1 MSGFRALAGLIVT
14 WLALVG
20 LFAVWRGP
28 DFASRENF
36 ETIARQVAIVGFG
49 AIGMTFIV
57 VARMI
62 DLSVGS
68 LVALVT
74 VVIAWGL
81 SALKLDPVA
90 AAGIGVGVGLLAG
103 AVNGLLVTQLKLSPF
118 IATLGSLLIFRGIAT
133 GMAGEQ
139 KIDAPL
145 TWLASLL
152 ARLPLDKKFMLVP
165 VGVWLLII
173 AAIVASL
180 ILQRTVFGRNVIA
193 VGANPEAA
201 RLAGIS
207 PSRIRLAVFALGG
220 FFAGTAG
227 LMQFSRL
234 TVGDPT
240 VAEGLELDIIAATV
254 IGGASLSGGRG
265 TVYGSLLGALVIAT
279 IRSGCTQVGL
289 PNWVQKIVTGG
300 IILAALALDRL
311 RETQDDA

>member
-1 MSGFRALAGLIVT
+1 MSGIRALAGLIVT

-20 LFAVWRGP
+20 LFVVWRGP
-28 DFASRENF
+28 DFASRDNF

-49 AIGMTFIV
+49 AIGMTFVV
-57 VARMI
+57 VAKMI

-74 VVIAWGL
+74 VVIAYAL
-81 SALKLDPVA
+81 NMLKLDPAV
-90 AAGIGVGVGLLAG
+90 AGILGICCGLLAG
-103 AVNGLLVTQLKLSPF
+103 SVNGLLVTQLRLSPF
-118 IATLGSLLIFRGIAT
+118 IATLGTLLIFRGIAT
-133 GMAGEQ
+133 GMAGQQ

-152 ARLPLDKKFMLVP
+152 ARLPVDKKAMLVP
-165 VGVWLLII
+165 TGVWLLVI
-173 AAIVASL
+173 AAIIASFVL
-180 ILQRTVFGRNVIA
+180 HRTVFGRNVIA
-193 VGANPEAA
+193 VGANSEAA
-201 RLAGIS
+201 RLAGIQ

-254 IGGASLSGGRG
+254 IGGASLNGGRG

-311 RETQDDA
+311 RESNDDA

>member
-1 MSGFRALAGLIVT
+1 MSGFRALAGLIIT

-28 DFASRENF
+28 DFASRDNF

-74 VVIAWGL
+74 VVIAWCL

-103 AVNGLLVTQLKLSPF
+103 TFNGLLITQLRLSPF

-152 ARLPLDKKFMLVP
+152 ARLPIEKKFMLVP
-165 VGVWLLII
+165 VGVWLLI
-173 AAIVASL
+173 AAAVLASL
-180 ILQRTVFGRNVIA
+180 VLQRTVFGRNVIA

-311 RETQDDA
+311 RETHDDA

>member
-1 MSGFRALAGLIVT
+1 MSGFRALAGLMIT

-74 VVIAWGL
+74 VVIAWCL
-81 SALKLDPVA
+81 SALKLDPAA

-103 AVNGLLVTQLKLSPF
+103 AFNGLLITQLRLSPF

-152 ARLPLDKKFMLVP
+152 ARLPLEKKFMLVP
-165 VGVWLLII
+165 IGVWLLI
-173 AAIVASL
+173 AAAVVASL

-300 IILAALALDRL
+300 IILVALALDRL

>member
-1 MSGFRALAGLIVT
+1 MSGIRALAGLIVT

-20 LFAVWRGP
+20 LFVVWRGP
-28 DFASRENF
+28 DFASRDNF

-49 AIGMTFIV
+49 AIGMTFVV
-57 VARMI
+57 VAKMI

-74 VVIAWGL
+74 VVIAYAL
-81 SALKLDPVA
+81 NMLKLDPAV
-90 AAGIGVGVGLLAG
+90 AGILGIGCGLLAG
-103 AVNGLLVTQLKLSPF
+103 SVNGLLVTQLRLSPF
-118 IATLGSLLIFRGIAT
+118 IATLGTLLIFRGIAT
-133 GMAGEQ
+133 GMAGQQ

-152 ARLPLDKKFMLVP
+152 ARLPVDKKAMLVP
-165 VGVWLLII
+165 TGVWLLVI
-173 AAIVASL
+173 AAIIASFVL
-180 ILQRTVFGRNVIA
+180 HRTVFGRNVIA
-193 VGANPEAA
+193 VGANSEAA
-201 RLAGIS
+201 RLAGIQ

-254 IGGASLSGGRG
+254 IGGASLNGGRG

-311 RETQDDA
+311 RESNDDA

>member
-1 MSGFRALAGLIVT
+1 MSGFRALAGLLIT
-14 WLALVG
+14 WVALVG
-20 LFAVWRGP
+20 LFVVWRGP
-28 DFASRENF
+28 EFASRENF

-74 VVIAWGL
+74 VVIAYAL
-81 SALKLDPVA
+81 SVMKLDPA
-90 AAGIGVGVGLLAG
+90 LAACLGIAAGLGAGVF
-103 AVNGLLVTQLKLSPF
+103 NGLLITQLRLSPF

-133 GMAGEQ
+133 GLAGEER
-139 KIDAPL
+139 IDAPL
-145 TWLASLL
+145 TWMASLL
-152 ARLPLDKKFMLVP
+152 ARLRPDQQALLAP
-165 VGVWLLII
+165 IGVWLLVL
-173 AAIVASL
+173 AAVVATL
-180 ILQRTVFGRNVIA
+180 VLHRTVFGRNVIA

-201 RLAGIS
+201 RLAGIR
-207 PSRIRLAVFALGG
+207 PSRIRMAVFAIGG

-240 VAEGLELDIIAATV
+240 VAEGLELDVIAATV

-311 RETQDDA
+311 RETHDDT

>member
-1 MSGFRALAGLIVT
+1 MSGFRALAGLFIT

-20 LFAVWRGP
+20 LFVVWRGP
-28 DFASRENF
+28 DFASRDNF

-49 AIGMTFIV
+49 AIGMTFVV
-57 VARMI
+57 VAKMI

-74 VVIAWGL
+74 VVIAYGL
-81 SALKLDPVA
+81 SAMKLDPAVA
-90 AAGIGVGVGLLAG
+90 GMMGVGAGLLAG
-103 AVNGLLVTQLKLSPF
+103 SFNGLLVTQLKLSPF
-118 IATLGSLLIFRGIAT
+118 IATLGSLLIFRGLAT

-145 TWLASLL
+145 SWLASLL
-152 ARLPLDKKFMLVP
+152 ARLPVDRKAMLVP
-165 VGVWLLII
+165 VGVWILVI
-173 AAIVASL
+173 AAIAASFV
-180 ILQRTVFGRNVIA
+180 LQRTVFGRNVIA
-193 VGANPEAA
+193 VGANAEAA
-201 RLAGIS
+201 RLAGIQ

-265 TVYGSLLGALVIAT
+265 TVWGSLLGALVIAT

-300 IILAALALDRL
+300 IILAALALDRF
-311 RETQDDA
+311 REAQDDS

>member
-14 WLALVG
+14 WLALIG

-28 DFASRENF
+28 DFASRDNL

-74 VVIAWGL
+74 VVIAWCL
-81 SALKLDPVA
+81 SALKLDPIA
-90 AAGIGVGVGLLAG
+90 AAGIGIGAGIVAGLFNGV
-103 AVNGLLVTQLKLSPF
+103 LVTQLRLSPF
-118 IATLGSLLIFRGIAT
+118 IATLGSLLILRGIAT
-133 GMAGEQ
+133 GLAGEQ

-145 TWLASLL
+145 TGLSTLL
-152 ARLPLDKKFMLVP
+152 ARLPVDQKFMLVP
-165 VGVWLLII
+165 VGVWLLVL
-173 AAIVASL
+173 AAVLASL
-180 ILQRTVFGRNVIA
+180 VLGRTVFGRNVIA

-201 RLAGIS
+201 RLAGIE
-207 PSRIRLAVFALGG
+207 PARIRLAVFALGG
-220 FFAGTAG
+220 FFVGVAG

-311 RETQDDA
+311 RETHDDA

>member
-1 MSGFRALAGLIVT
+1 MSGFRALAGLIIT
-14 WLALVG
+14 WLALIG
-20 LFAVWRGP
+20 LFALWRGP
-28 DFASRENF
+28 DFASRDNL

-74 VVIAWGL
+74 VVIAWCL
-81 SALKLDPVA
+81 SALKLDPIA
-90 AAGIGVGVGLLAG
+90 AAGIGIGAGIVAGLFNGV
-103 AVNGLLVTQLKLSPF
+103 LVTQLRLSPF
-118 IATLGSLLIFRGIAT
+118 IATLGSLLILRGIAT
-133 GMAGEQ
+133 GLAGEQ

-145 TWLASLL
+145 TGLSTLL
-152 ARLPLDKKFMLVP
+152 ARLPVDQKFMLVP
-165 VGVWLLII
+165 VGVWLLVL
-173 AAIVASL
+173 AAVLASL
-180 ILQRTVFGRNVIA
+180 VLGRTVFGRNVIA

-201 RLAGIS
+201 RLAGIE
-207 PSRIRLAVFALGG
+207 PARIRLAVFAVGG
-220 FFAGTAG
+220 FFVGVAG

-311 RETQDDA
+311 RETHDDA

>member
-1 MSGFRALAGLIVT
+1 MSGFRALAGLIIT

-28 DFASRENF
+28 DFASRDNF

-74 VVIAWGL
+74 VVIAWCL
-81 SALKLDPVA
+81 SALKLDPAA

-103 AVNGLLVTQLKLSPF
+103 SFNGLLITQLRLSPF

-152 ARLPLDKKFMLVP
+152 ARLPLENKFMLVP
-165 VGVWLLII
+165 VGVWLLIA

-180 ILQRTVFGRNVIA
+180 TLQRTVFGRNVIA

>member
-14 WLALVG
+14 WLALIG

-28 DFASRENF
+28 EFASRDNL

-74 VVIAWGL
+74 VVIAWCL
-81 SALKLDPVA
+81 SALKLDPIA
-90 AAGIGVGVGLLAG
+90 AAGIGIGAGIVAGLF
-103 AVNGLLVTQLKLSPF
+103 NGLLVTQLRLSPF
-118 IATLGSLLIFRGIAT
+118 IATLGSLLILRGIAT
-133 GMAGEQ
+133 GLAGEQ

-145 TWLASLL
+145 TGLSTLL
-152 ARLPLDKKFMLVP
+152 ARLPVDRKFMLVP
-165 VGVWLLII
+165 VGVWLLMI
-173 AAIVASL
+173 AAVLASL
-180 ILQRTVFGRNVIA
+180 VLSRTVFGRNVIA

-201 RLAGIS
+201 RLAGIE
-207 PSRIRLAVFALGG
+207 PARIRLAVFALGG
-220 FFAGTAG
+220 FFVGVAG

-311 RETQDDA
+311 RETHDDA

>member
-1 MSGFRALAGLIVT
+1 MSGFRALAGLIIT

-28 DFASRENF
+28 DFASRGNF

-74 VVIAWGL
+74 VVIAWCL

-103 AVNGLLVTQLKLSPF
+103 TFNGLLITQLRLSPF

-152 ARLPLDKKFMLVP
+152 ARLPLEKKFMLVP
-165 VGVWLLII
+165 VGVWLLI
-173 AAIVASL
+173 AAAVLASL
-180 ILQRTVFGRNVIA
+180 VLQRTVFGRNVIA

-311 RETQDDA
+311 RETHDDA

>member
-1 MSGFRALAGLIVT
+1 VSGFRALAGLIIT

-28 DFASRENF
+28 DFASRDNF

-74 VVIAWGL
+74 VVIAWCL

-103 AVNGLLVTQLKLSPF
+103 TFNGLLITQLRLSPF

-152 ARLPLDKKFMLVP
+152 ARLPLEKKFMLVP
-165 VGVWLLII
+165 VGVWLLI
-173 AAIVASL
+173 AAAVLASL
-180 ILQRTVFGRNVIA
+180 VLQRTVFGRNVIA

-311 RETQDDA
+311 RETHDDA

>member
-1 MSGFRALAGLIVT
+1 VSGFRALAGLMIT

-74 VVIAWGL
+74 VVIAWCL
-81 SALKLDPVA
+81 SALKLDPAA

-103 AVNGLLVTQLKLSPF
+103 AFNGLLITQLRLSPF

-152 ARLPLDKKFMLVP
+152 ARLPLEKKFMLVP
-165 VGVWLLII
+165 IGVWLLI
-173 AAIVASL
+173 AAAVVASL

-300 IILAALALDRL
+300 IILVALALDRL

>member
-1 MSGFRALAGLIVT
+1 MSGFRALAGLIIT

-28 DFASRENF
+28 DFASRDNF

-74 VVIAWGL
+74 VVIAWCL
-81 SALKLDPVA
+81 SALKLDPAA

-103 AVNGLLVTQLKLSPF
+103 TFNGLLITQLRLSPF

-152 ARLPLDKKFMLVP
+152 ARLPLEKKYMLVP
-165 VGVWLLII
+165 VGVWLLIA

-207 PSRIRLAVFALGG
+207 PSRVRLAVFALGG

-311 RETQDDA
+311 RETHDDA

>member
-14 WLALVG
+14 WLALIG

-28 DFASRENF
+28 EFASRDNL

-74 VVIAWGL
+74 VVIAWCL
-81 SALKLDPVA
+81 SALKLDPIA
-90 AAGIGVGVGLLAG
+90 AAGIGIGAGIVAGLF
-103 AVNGLLVTQLKLSPF
+103 NGLLVTQLRLSPF
-118 IATLGSLLIFRGIAT
+118 IATLGSLLILRGIAT
-133 GMAGEQ
+133 GLAGEQ

-145 TWLASLL
+145 TGLSTLL
-152 ARLPLDKKFMLVP
+152 ARLPVDRKFMLVP
-165 VGVWLLII
+165 VGVWLLIL
-173 AAIVASL
+173 AAVVASL
-180 ILQRTVFGRNVIA
+180 VLTRTVFGRNVTA

-201 RLAGIS
+201 RLAGIE
-207 PSRIRLAVFALGG
+207 PARIRLAVFALGG
-220 FFAGTAG
+220 FFVGVAG

-311 RETQDDA
+311 RETHDDA

>member
-14 WLALVG
+14 WLALIG

-28 DFASRENF
+28 EFASRDNL

-74 VVIAWGL
+74 VVIAWCL
-81 SALKLDPVA
+81 SALKLDPIA
-90 AAGIGVGVGLLAG
+90 AAGIGIGAGIVAGLF
-103 AVNGLLVTQLKLSPF
+103 NGLLVTQLRLSPF
-118 IATLGSLLIFRGIAT
+118 IATLGSLLILRGIAT
-133 GMAGEQ
+133 GLAGEQ

-145 TWLASLL
+145 TGLSTLL
-152 ARLPLDKKFMLVP
+152 ARLPVDRKFMLVP
-165 VGVWLLII
+165 VGVWLLMI
-173 AAIVASL
+173 AAVLASL
-180 ILQRTVFGRNVIA
+180 ILTRTVFGRNVIA

-201 RLAGIS
+201 RLAGIE
-207 PSRIRLAVFALGG
+207 PARIRLAVFALGG
-220 FFAGTAG
+220 FFVGVAG

-311 RETQDDA
+311 RETHDDA